1 MWLDYINAQEKLDS
15 SADLGKLYKDAL
27 SEHKHKEICLMYNKF
42 IMKNYKYTT
51 IEDLKSVQKQ
61 LLENIEVWMLKVQ
74 D

>member
-15 SADLGKLYKDAL
+15 SADLTKLYKDAL
-27 SEHKHKEICLMYNKF
+27 SEHKHKEISLMYNKY
-42 IMKNYKYTT
+42 IMKNYKYST